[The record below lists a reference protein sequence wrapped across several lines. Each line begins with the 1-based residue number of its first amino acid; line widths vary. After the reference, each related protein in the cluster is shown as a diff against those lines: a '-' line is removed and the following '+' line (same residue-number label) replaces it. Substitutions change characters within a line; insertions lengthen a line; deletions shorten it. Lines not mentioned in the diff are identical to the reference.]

1 MTTGPSPDLKLKS
14 RVVTDGPDK
23 AGARAFLR
31 ATGLTDEDF
40 EKPFVGIASLSS
52 NITPCNMHLQRLADK
67 AAQGVRD
74 ANAVAFTFGV
84 ITVSDGVSMGHEG
97 MKASLV
103 SREVIADSIET
114 VAFAEGLDGI
124 IVVGGCDKNTP
135 AALMAMARL
144 NIPSVYVF
152 GGSIQT
158 STWRGDTI
166 NVQDVMEGV
175 GSYYQGTLSLE
186 DLGSLERVACPGEGA
201 CPGMF
206 TANTMA
212 TVAEAMGMAIP
223 GSVSIPATDRRNDT
237 MAYDAGAVL
246 YGLIEMGIRPRDIM
260 TREAFENAITIVLAL
275 GGSTNAVLHLLAMA
289 HEAEVPLE
297 LDDFDRLSRR
307 TPYIANLKP
316 GGQFVMAD
324 VDRIGGVPMVLKELL
339 DAGLLHGDV
348 MTLTG
353 RTLAENLQG
362 VSELP
367 DGEVIHAVSTPQR
380 PTGGLVVLKG
390 NLAPDGAVI
399 KVAGTDHLRHEG
411 PARLFDSERAAF
423 NAVASGDI
431 VDGDVVVIR
440 YEGPVGGPGMQEML
454 SVTSAIVGRGLGDT
468 TMLVTDGRFSGAT
481 RGPMIGHVSPEAAV
495 GGPIALLQEG
505 DRVVMD
511 VDRRELTV
519 RLSDAELAGRRGAWK
534 PRQPNYERGVLAKYA
549 KLVSSASVGAV
560 TTADL

>member
-175 GSYYQGTLSLE
+175 GSYY
-186 DLGSLERVACPGEGA
+186 
-201 CPGMF
+201 
-206 TANTMA
+206 
-212 TVAEAMGMAIP
+212 
-223 GSVSIPATDRRNDT
+223 
-237 MAYDAGAVL
+237 
-246 YGLIEMGIRPRDIM
+246 
-260 TREAFENAITIVLAL
+260 
-275 GGSTNAVLHLLAMA
+275 
-289 HEAEVPLE
+289 
-297 LDDFDRLSRR
+297 
-307 TPYIANLKP
+307 
-316 GGQFVMAD
+316 
-324 VDRIGGVPMVLKELL
+324 
-339 DAGLLHGDV
+339 
-348 MTLTG
+348 
-353 RTLAENLQG
+353 
-362 VSELP
+362 
-367 DGEVIHAVSTPQR
+367 
-380 PTGGLVVLKG
+380 
-390 NLAPDGAVI
+390 
-399 KVAGTDHLRHEG
+399 
-411 PARLFDSERAAF
+411 
-423 NAVASGDI
+423 
-431 VDGDVVVIR
+431 
-440 YEGPVGGPGMQEML
+440 
-454 SVTSAIVGRGLGDT
+454 
-468 TMLVTDGRFSGAT
+468 
-481 RGPMIGHVSPEAAV
+481 
-495 GGPIALLQEG
+495 
-505 DRVVMD
+505 
-511 VDRRELTV
+511 
-519 RLSDAELAGRRGAWK
+519 
-534 PRQPNYERGVLAKYA
+534 
-549 KLVSSASVGAV
+549 
-560 TTADL
+560 

>member
-175 GSYYQGTLSLE
+175 GSYYQGTLSLK

-223 GSVSIPATDRRNDT
+223 GSVSIPATDRRNET

-362 VSELP
+362 VSQRP
-367 DGEVIHAVSTPQR
+367 DGRVIHAVSTPKQ

-423 NAVASGDI
+423 NAVASGD
-431 VDGDVVVIR
+431 
-440 YEGPVGGPGMQEML
+440 
-454 SVTSAIVGRGLGDT
+454 
-468 TMLVTDGRFSGAT
+468 
-481 RGPMIGHVSPEAAV
+481 
-495 GGPIALLQEG
+495 
-505 DRVVMD
+505 
-511 VDRRELTV
+511 
-519 RLSDAELAGRRGAWK
+519 
-534 PRQPNYERGVLAKYA
+534 
-549 KLVSSASVGAV
+549 
-560 TTADL
+560 

>member
-1 MTTGPSPDLKLKS
+1 
-14 RVVTDGPDK
+14 
-23 AGARAFLR
+23 
-31 ATGLTDEDF
+31 
-40 EKPFVGIASLSS
+40 
-52 NITPCNMHLQRLADK
+52 
-67 AAQGVRD
+67 
-74 ANAVAFTFGV
+74 
-84 ITVSDGVSMGHEG
+84 
-97 MKASLV
+97 
-103 SREVIADSIET
+103 
-114 VAFAEGLDGI
+114 
-124 IVVGGCDKNTP
+124 
-135 AALMAMARL
+135 
-144 NIPSVYVF
+144 
-152 GGSIQT
+152 
-158 STWRGDTI
+158 
-166 NVQDVMEGV
+166 
-175 GSYYQGTLSLE
+175 
-186 DLGSLERVACPGEGA
+186 
-201 CPGMF
+201 
-206 TANTMA
+206 
-212 TVAEAMGMAIP
+212 
-223 GSVSIPATDRRNDT
+223 
-237 MAYDAGAVL
+237 
-246 YGLIEMGIRPRDIM
+246 
-260 TREAFENAITIVLAL
+260 
-275 GGSTNAVLHLLAMA
+275 
-289 HEAEVPLE
+289 
-297 LDDFDRLSRR
+297 
-307 TPYIANLKP
+307 
-316 GGQFVMAD
+316 
-324 VDRIGGVPMVLKELL
+324 
-339 DAGLLHGDV
+339 
-348 MTLTG
+348 LTG

-362 VSELP
+362 VSQRP
-367 DGEVIHAVSTPQR
+367 DGNVIHAVSAPKQ